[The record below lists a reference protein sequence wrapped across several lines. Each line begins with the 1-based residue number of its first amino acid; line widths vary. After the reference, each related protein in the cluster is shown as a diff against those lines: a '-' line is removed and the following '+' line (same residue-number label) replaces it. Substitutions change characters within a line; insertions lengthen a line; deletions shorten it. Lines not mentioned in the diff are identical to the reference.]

1 MLSRSR
7 VSVAVQAA
15 LSVVA
20 PLSYVIPPVPA
31 LHTRQSRRL
40 AFSLAA
46 ERLGFLRP
54 AGERNV
60 GPFLRHL
67 ATTTHLGC
75 SQGHP
80 GARHCNKGNIVCGSS
95 LPYPSDGAADLA
107 EVAMRRFPLKAKQVS
122 ESHE

>member
-1 MLSRSR
+1 MLSHSR
-7 VSVAVQAA
+7 LSVAVQAA
-15 LSVVA
+15 LLVGA

-40 AFSLAA
+40 EICLAT
-46 ERLGFLRP
+46 ERLGILRP

-75 SQGHP
+75 SQ
-80 GARHCNKGNIVCGSS
+80 
-95 LPYPSDGAADLA
+95 
-107 EVAMRRFPLKAKQVS
+107 
-122 ESHE
+122 